1 MLTNGARLGA
11 AALFLALFAFAP
23 QSRAAEEEARV
34 VILNGVDPY
43 LPAYLVMDSAMRAS
57 LATYSARRVAFF
69 SEPLDAQRFPVQ
81 ALEPEFVALMTK
93 KYHALR
99 INVVVAVTRPAID
112 FYQRHGQALW
122 PGARLVFHSV
132 GRNDIDLAKV
142 PPNAIGVVAR
152 RDIRGTID
160 IARRLQPDA
169 RRILVIS
176 GASELDMALERE
188 AREVLAANA
197 NTAGVEFLSGWPLPE
212 LLVRVAAEPATT
224 IILYLTQFR
233 DRDGRPHIPGNV
245 QRALSGASGAPIY
258 SPFETHLGAGAAA
271 GSVESFEETGRLAG
285 EQVRAA
291 LDKGLRAQGPTVLEV
306 PSRCVANAR
315 ALQRWSMDERR
326 LPDGCEIR
334 FADSSYWREN
344 FWQIAAALAVIVG
357 QGLLIATLFAQRRH
371 RRVAEGESRKRYAE
385 MTHMNRRVAMGEL
398 SASIA
403 HELNQPL
410 GAIRNNAGAAEILLK
425 ADPPRLQEVAEIL
438 DDIKR
443 DDQRASDV
451 IARFRKMLQKAE
463 FEVKSLDLN
472 DAIGETV
479 RLLESEASAKE
490 ISLKTELDPRLP
502 EVSADRVQ
510 VQQVIL
516 NLTLN
521 AMDAMH
527 NQPANRRA
535 LVIRS
540 ASAGRREAEV
550 SVTDTGP
557 GIPAEMLDRVFD
569 PFVTTKASGMGLG
582 LAISRTIVE
591 AHGGHIRAENA
602 PGGGAVLRFT
612 LPFASPRST

>member
-1 MLTNGARLGA
+1 LH
-11 AALFLALFAFAP
+11 
-23 QSRAAEEEARV
+23 AAEEEARV

-57 LATYSARRVAFF
+57 LATYSTRRVAFF

-81 ALEPEFVALMTK
+81 VLEPEFVALMTK

-99 INVVVAVTRPAID
+99 IDVVVAVTRPALD
-112 FYQRHGQALW
+112 FFSRHGEELW

-132 GRNDIDLAKV
+132 ARNDIDLAKV

-152 RDIRGTID
+152 RDIRGTVD

-176 GASELDMALERE
+176 GASELDLVLERE
-188 AREVLAANA
+188 ARDVLSTDAD
-197 NTAGVEFLSGWPLPE
+197 TASVEFLSGWPLPE

-224 IILYLTQFR
+224 IIVYLTQFR

-245 QRALSGASGAPIY
+245 QRALSGASAAPIY
-258 SPFETHLGAGAAA
+258 SPFETHIAAGAAA
-271 GSVESFEETGRLAG
+271 GSVESFEETGRFAG
-285 EQVRAA
+285 EQVRAV
-291 LDKGLRAQGPTVLEV
+291 LDNGPRAPGRAVLEV

-315 ALQRWSMDERR
+315 ALKRWSMDERR

-334 FADSSYWREN
+334 FADRSYWREN
-344 FWQIAAALAVIVG
+344 FWQIVAALAVIVG
-357 QGLLIATLFAQRRH
+357 QGLLIATLFVQRRR

-410 GAIRNNAGAAEILLK
+410 GAIRNNAGAAEILIK

-463 FEVKSLDLN
+463 FEVKNMDLN
-472 DAIGETV
+472 NAITETV
-479 RLLESEASAKE
+479 RLLDSEASAKE
-490 ISLKTELDPRLP
+490 ISLRTELDPRLP

-516 NLTLN
+516 NLALN
-521 AMDAMH
+521 AMEAMH
-527 NQPANRRA
+527 SQPANRRV

-540 ASAGRREAEV
+540 ARADRSEAEV

-557 GIPAEMLDRVFD
+557 GIPAEMLDRVFE

-591 AHGGHIRAENA
+591 AHGGHISAESS

-612 LPFASPRST
+612 LPLAPPRSA